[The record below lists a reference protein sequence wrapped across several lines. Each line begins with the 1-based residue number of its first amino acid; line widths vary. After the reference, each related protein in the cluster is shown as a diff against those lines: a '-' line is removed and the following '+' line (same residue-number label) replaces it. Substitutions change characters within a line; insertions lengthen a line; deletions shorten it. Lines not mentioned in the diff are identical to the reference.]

1 MQNASSSAGRKTDVV
16 ILGCG
21 RVGSR
26 LAATMAN
33 EGYDVAVVDT
43 DQLAFR
49 RLPDNFRGRTVLG
62 TGIDEDVLR
71 RAGITQAKTFVAV
84 SDNDNTNIMAA
95 EIAQK
100 VFNVP
105 DVVARVYE
113 IERARAFAQL
123 GLKIV
128 CPTATVV
135 SLIREQ
141 VSLPSAGAVRTN
153 GA

>member
-1 MQNASSSAGRKTDVV
+1 MQQMGGGGRETDVV

-26 LAATMAN
+26 LAAAMAN
-33 EGYDVAVVDT
+33 EGYAVAVVDM
-43 DQLAFR
+43 DQHAFR
-49 RLPDNFRGRTVLG
+49 RLPDDFRGRTVLG

-71 RAGITQAKTFVAV
+71 RAGIAQARTFIAA

-95 EIAQK
+95 QIAQK
-100 VFNVP
+100 VFGVP

-113 IERARAFAQL
+113 VERARAFAQM
-123 GLKIV
+123 GLKVV
-128 CPTATVV
+128 CPTATVA

-141 VSLPSAGAVRTN
+141 VSLPPPGGARTN

>member
-1 MQNASSSAGRKTDVV
+1 MQNASAGNKTTDVV

-26 LAATMAN
+26 LAVSLVD
-33 EGYDVAVVDT
+33 EGYAVAVVDK
-43 DQLAFR
+43 DGYAFR
-49 RLPDNFRGRTVLG
+49 RLPEDFRGRTVIG

-71 RAGITQAKTFVAV
+71 RAGIAQARTFIAV

-95 EIAQK
+95 QIAQA

-113 IERARAFAQL
+113 VERARVFAAL
-123 GLKIV
+123 GLKTV
-128 CPTATVV
+128 CPTATVAT
-135 SLIREQ
+135 LIREQ
-141 VSLPSAGAVRTN
+141 VSLPQGK
-153 GA
+153 